1 MDFNINEIKPII
13 KFIIKNNERLQEEG
27 KDPVAIDLVS
37 EAGIG
42 KSSIVQQ
49 IAEEIDAN
57 YVKLALA
64 QITET
69 GDIAG
74 FPVCLH
80 YCCNDNG
87 DCKWIVPELID
98 SFVKAG
104 YHMTSETKMSYA
116 LPDWYN
122 SLNLSKPTILLLDD
136 ATRALPNIL
145 QACYELIYK
154 QEFWSFKLPPRTTI
168 ILTTNPDNGDYNVN
182 SLDEAGNTRKVTFKL
197 KFDPNSWAE
206 YAEHVNIDGRSINF
220 LLSYSSELFKEN
232 SAHEHIMNARS
243 YTMFSNI
250 ISGIS
255 DWSAPSSL
263 AMIMQIAN
271 GCFND
276 KDNIIGSLFTTFIA
290 NKLDKLISPEDM
302 LFGEWDKTKD
312 RIEDCVYDGDK
323 YKTPVASILQT
334 RLLNRSIEY
343 LSQKGSNSDVVVNR
357 LLKILDADKMLFSE
371 DFMFNIIKTLYSKFS
386 SRLNKF
392 LLNGRLR
399 NVILND

>member
-1 MDFNINEIKPII
+1 
-13 KFIIKNNERLQEEG
+13 
-27 KDPVAIDLVS
+27 
-37 EAGIG
+37 
-42 KSSIVQQ
+42 
-49 IAEEIDAN
+49 
-57 YVKLALA
+57 
-64 QITET
+64 
-69 GDIAG
+69 
-74 FPVCLH
+74 
-80 YCCNDNG
+80 
-87 DCKWIVPELID
+87 
-98 SFVKAG
+98 
-104 YHMTSETKMSYA
+104 MTSETKMSYA

-122 SLNLSKPTILLLDD
+122 SLDLNKPTILLLDD